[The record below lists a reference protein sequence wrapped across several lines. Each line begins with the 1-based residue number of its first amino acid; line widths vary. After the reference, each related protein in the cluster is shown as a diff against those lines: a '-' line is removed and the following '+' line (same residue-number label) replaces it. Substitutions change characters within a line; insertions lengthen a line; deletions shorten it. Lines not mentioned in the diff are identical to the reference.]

1 MRAVSPIPALNPVL
15 IATLTALVLAGP
27 AARPQIA
34 SPTPSPAAP
43 PAAANAEPVELDH
56 VVAIIGSN
64 VILQSDVQQEMRL
77 SALEPLQVL
86 PGQNTPDRALRRLID
101 RTLILQ
107 QMKEQQQ
114 PVSTPE
120 PAVRKAIDDLRG
132 QIPACMK
139 FNCASDQGWD
149 AFLASHE
156 LKPDAVDQRWSQRI
170 AMLRFIDLR
179 FQSGISIA
187 PNQISAYY
195 NKTLVPAL
203 QKNHEAVPPLA
214 AVSDRIREIL
224 LQQQVSGLFQDW
236 LGSLRDQGN
245 IQVVDPA
252 YSSDFDSKTTDEAT
266 Q

>member
-1 MRAVSPIPALNPVL
+1 MRAAPSIPVL
-15 IATLTALVLAGP
+15 LAFLLAAAAVHPQTQPPP
-27 AARPQIA
+27 AVP
-34 SPTPSPAAP
+34 P
-43 PAAANAEPVELDH
+43 PAASGQPVELDH

-64 VILQSDVQQEMRL
+64 VILQSDVQQETRL

-86 PGQNTPDRALRRLID
+86 PGQNTPGRALRRLID

-114 PVSTPE
+114 PVSTPL
-120 PAVRKAIDDLRG
+120 PAVRKAIDDLRR
-132 QIPACMK
+132 QIPACTK
-139 FNCASDQGWD
+139 FDCSSDQGWET
-149 AFLASHE
+149 FLASHD
-156 LKPDAVDQRWSQRI
+156 LSPDMVEQRWSQRI

-179 FQSGISIA
+179 FQSGIRIA
-187 PNQISAYY
+187 PDQISAYY

-203 QKNHEAVPPLA
+203 EKDHETAPLLGE
-214 AVSDRIREIL
+214 VTDRIREIL

-236 LGSLRDQGN
+236 LGSLHDQGN

-252 YSSDFDSKTTDEAT
+252 YNADFDSKTTDEAT